1 MSDLS
6 PVSLS
11 DELVL
16 VGFCVMVIVW
26 PPKEV
31 VISIVVST
39 PLPPIVVLV
48 VTVSV
53 VGVADTTEVI
63 VVGLPFETPKLL

>member
-26 PPKEV
+26 PPNEV

-53 VGVADTTEVI
+53 VGVADTIEVI